1 MSSNL
6 IKPLLDSNYQV
17 LGINFK
23 NRNINIF
30 QNTSFNVR
38 VNGSVQ
44 YNKGIW
50 DSDLWLGGQRSLYS
64 SPIYLDTKLSLLQ
77 YINIMYTPILDISFQ
92 IERY

>member
-50 DSDLWLGGQRSLYS
+50 DSDLWLGGGNVR
-64 SPIYLDTKLSLLQ
+64 
-77 YINIMYTPILDISFQ
+77 YTAPQFI
-92 IERY
+92 